1 MNIRCFTSISS
12 INNTNPIGQQRA
24 SELPKLFVITIS
36 HDMEFVAANF
46 DKVIV
51 MAKKK
56 VVRSGTPKEIFW
68 DFESLEHAMLKQPY
82 VSRVCKALN
91 IGGNVISIAD
101 AVEGIMSQ
109 C

>member
-1 MNIRCFTSISS
+1 MEGNKKLSEILKVLH
-12 INNTNPIGQQRA
+12 GQG
-24 SELPKLFVITIS
+24 KTVITIS

-56 VVRSGTPKEIFW
+56 RCPVRDTKRNFFR

>member
-1 MNIRCFTSISS
+1 MHQHVLKVLH
-12 INNTNPIGQQRA
+12 GQG
-24 SELPKLFVITIS
+24 KTVITIS
-36 HDMEFVAANF
+36 HDMEFVATNF

>member
-1 MNIRCFTSISS
+1 MLH
-12 INNTNPIGQQRA
+12 GQG
-24 SELPKLFVITIS
+24 KTVITIS

-56 VVRSGTPKEIFW
+56 LSGQGHQKKFL

>member
-1 MNIRCFTSISS
+1 MLLDEP
-12 INNTNPIGQQRA
+12 TNYLDVEHIQWLQNYLQNYENA
-24 SELPKLFVITIS
+24 FILIS

-101 AVEGIMSQ
+101 AVEGIISQ